1 MVYHLCVC
9 VCVCVCVCPILM
21 TVDQID
27 GCMWILLR
35 IQWSHCLSLFCLPF
49 RVVRNTE
56 MAYVASVYIRG
67 RMNIIQTNFSGLKL
81 FMVIYL

>member
-1 MVYHLCVC
+1 
-9 VCVCVCVCPILM
+9 
-21 TVDQID
+21 VDLVTNIVVT
-27 GCMWILLR
+27 
-35 IQWSHCLSLFCLPF
+35 LSLFCLPF

-56 MAYVASVYIRG
+56 MAYEASVYIRG